1 MVRVSRGAVSLV
13 ASDAESG
20 LYVRHGHAVDGEVTH
35 RERVYDDCVR
45 AVYAIGA
52 YPGGSESLSL
62 AEAPGGPVVRSLECN
77 ASHLSHSADLEQ
89 EDAMTENRQALI
101 VLTMNT
107 LAFTVCFAV
116 WTMNGV
122 LVTFLVDQGVF
133 SWDKAQIGWLI
144 GIPVLTGSV
153 MRLPIGVLTDKY
165 GGRIV

>member
-1 MVRVSRGAVSLV
+1 M
-13 ASDAESG
+13 
-20 LYVRHGHAVDGEVTH
+20 
-35 RERVYDDCVR
+35 
-45 AVYAIGA
+45 
-52 YPGGSESLSL
+52 
-62 AEAPGGPVVRSLECN
+62 VRSLECN

-153 MRLPIGVLTDKY
+153 MRLPIGELTDKY
-165 GGRIV
+165 GGRKGL